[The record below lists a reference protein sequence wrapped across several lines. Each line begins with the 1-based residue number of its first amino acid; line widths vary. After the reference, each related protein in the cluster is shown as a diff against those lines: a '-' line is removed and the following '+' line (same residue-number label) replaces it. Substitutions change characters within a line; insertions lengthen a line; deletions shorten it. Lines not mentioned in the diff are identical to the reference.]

1 MKGWKK
7 KRCMARNKEK
17 TILFKRFFKKIKVL
31 SEKSAAHDQAA
42 TGIFSEGGGTIIP
55 VFWISVWEG
64 SS

>member
-1 MKGWKK
+1 MKYGKK
-7 KRCMARNKEK
+7 KVCMARNKQK
-17 TILFKRFFKKIKVL
+17 TILFKRFFKKMKVL